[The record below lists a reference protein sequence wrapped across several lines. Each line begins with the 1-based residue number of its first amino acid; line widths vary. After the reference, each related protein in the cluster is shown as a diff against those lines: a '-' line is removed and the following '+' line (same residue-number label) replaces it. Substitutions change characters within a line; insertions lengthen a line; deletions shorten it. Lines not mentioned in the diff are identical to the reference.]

1 MKENYK
7 GGEKK
12 DGGRNR
18 SFGRNGVVREGVG
31 RERGR
36 EKEGERKSELV
47 EWRSSY

>member
-1 MKENYK
+1 MKESSR

-12 DGGRNR
+12 DEGRNR
-18 SFGRNGVVREGVG
+18 SFGRDGVVREGVG

-47 EWRSSY
+47 EWSSY